1 MAEDNFFNKD
11 WSDRSTGGKIAY
23 GALAFNPVVGLPV
36 LLANETRKAIK
47 GSNTEKERLAE
58 LNKMIA
64 ESEQSPYNVAQVSK
78 ENIDYYNKALADYAK
93 ARREAEY
100 GFSPE
105 ERAAARQ
112 TYAET
117 ANLARQNALAAGGGT
132 MGKYINANLNA
143 GQGQF
148 ATQLAAQDAEIKRA
162 KQQQVLA
169 YLGQL
174 GQASGV
180 SQDVATQNFQ
190 KQIMAEQAL
199 GQAKSDWYAQRQA
212 NQRAVTQALIAGG
225 AQAASMMA
233 TGGAGGTGTTTPA
246 VTSTTSSFYQ
256 NPNVTPIPSPV
267 NPNWSPTPYVN
278 SDIRLKENI
287 KFSHKEN
294 GYNIY
299 EFNYKSDPSSRY
311 TGVMAQEVIEV
322 NPSAVVEEDGY
333 YKVYYDM
340 LGITMKKL
348 N

>member
-1 MAEDNFFNKD
+1 MAKDNFFNKD
-11 WSDRSTGGKIAY
+11 WSDRSLGGKIAY
-23 GALAFNPVVGLPV
+23 GAMMYNPVGLPI
-36 LLANETRKAIK
+36 LLGNEARKAIK

-64 ESEQSPYNVAQVSK
+64 ESEKSPYNEAKISQ
-78 ENIDYYNKALADYAK
+78 ENIDYYNKVLADYAK
-93 ARREAEY
+93 AKREAEY
-100 GFSPE
+100 GLSPE
-105 ERAAARQ
+105 ETAAARQ

-117 ANLARQNALAAGGGT
+117 TNLARQNALTAGGGT
-132 MGKYINANLNA
+132 MAKYINAGLNA
-143 GQGQF
+143 GQSQF
-148 ATQLAAQDAEIKRA
+148 ATQLAAQDAELKRQ
-162 KQQQVLA
+162 KQQQALA
-169 YLGQL
+169 YLSQL

-180 SQDVATQNFQ
+180 SQDVFSQNFQ
-190 KQIMAEQAL
+190 KQLMAEQAL
-199 GQAKSDWYAQRQA
+199 GQAKSQWQMADLQRKQQ
-212 NQRAVTQALIAGG
+212 NLEAGLSVVGAG
-225 AQAASMMA
+225 AQIGAAA
-233 TGGAGGTGTTTPA
+233 AGA
-246 VTSTTSSFYQ
+246 
-256 NPNVTPIPSPV
+256 
-267 NPNWSPTPYVN
+267 

-311 TGVMAQEVIEV
+311 TGVMAQEVMEI